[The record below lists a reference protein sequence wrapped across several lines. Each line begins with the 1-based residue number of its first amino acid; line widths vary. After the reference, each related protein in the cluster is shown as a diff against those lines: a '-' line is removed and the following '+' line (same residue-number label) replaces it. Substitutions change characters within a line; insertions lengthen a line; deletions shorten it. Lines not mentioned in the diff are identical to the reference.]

1 MMFGGALRLSC
12 VAVLLASVVMPA
24 AAQTAVPMPQPR
36 PARLTVHA
44 PAAAQASAPVPASI
58 GTPIAAAEPVAPA
71 DSISSLLGQKAPVAP
86 ANVPTVPAPAPAGPV
101 EAKPAIAQPSP
112 VPAEATQSQEVAA
125 APVEPP
131 PPVDLMSSAPAATET
146 KLAAVD
152 VTAPGPGGQQA
163 TIRKV
168 NDYFNSIR
176 TLVGSFTQV
185 GPDGSR
191 SNGKFFLS
199 KPGKARFYYQRPS
212 TTDIIADGS
221 SVVVRDRS
229 LATQDIYPLSQTP
242 LRFLLDPNLD
252 LSRDSKVVGV
262 SEDKGVISVQIEEET
277 TFGGKARVLIVFGT
291 EDQKNYELK
300 QWTITDAQ
308 GLDTTIAVSELDP
321 KTKPDEKLFKVDYT
335 RYRN

>member
-1 MMFGGALRLSC
+1 
-12 VAVLLASVVMPA
+12 
-24 AAQTAVPMPQPR
+24 MPQPR

-44 PAAAQASAPVPASI
+44 PAALQAPVAAPTPAAI
-58 GTPIAAAEPVAPA
+58 PVAAAEPVAPA
-71 DSISSLLGQKAPVAP
+71 DSISSLLGQKTPVAP
-86 ANVPTVPAPAPAGPV
+86 ANVPTVAAPAPPAPV
-101 EAKPAIAQPSP
+101 EAKPVVAQPAP
-112 VPAEATQSQEVAA
+112 VPAEATRSHEVAA

-131 PPVDLMSSAPAATET
+131 PPVDLMPSEAAAGT

-152 VTAPGPGGQQA
+152 ATAPESSGQQA

-212 TTDIIADGS
+212 NTDIIADGS

-242 LRFLLDPNLD
+242 LKFLLDPNLD

-262 SEDKGVISVQIEEET
+262 NEDKGVISVQIEEET
-277 TFGGKARVLIVFGT
+277 TFGGKARVLIVFAT